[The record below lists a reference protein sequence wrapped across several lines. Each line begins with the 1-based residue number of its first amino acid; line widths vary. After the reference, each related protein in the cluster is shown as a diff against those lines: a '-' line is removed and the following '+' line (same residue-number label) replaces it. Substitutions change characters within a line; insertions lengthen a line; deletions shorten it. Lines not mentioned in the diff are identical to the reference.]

1 MVYTSGTSGTPKGVL
16 HAQRAVWGRRPMYR
30 DWYGMTPDDVLLH
43 TGAFNWTYTLGT
55 GLFDPW
61 ANGASSIVYTGP
73 RDRSI
78 WLRLIGELQP
88 TIMASVPALIPAD
101 AG

>member
-1 MVYTSGTSGTPKGVL
+1 
-16 HAQRAVWGRRPMYR
+16 MYR
-30 DWYGMTPDDVLLH
+30 DWYGISSDDVLLH

-78 WLRLIGELQP
+78 WLRLIDELA
-88 TIMASVPALIPAD
+88 THHHGFGTCLVPAD